1 MSGGKFT
8 FKYEDEHGL
17 NITYEVAD
25 AVTVTDVL
33 DNVANFMR
41 AIGYQI
47 SNLEDVSEEDTGF
60 SPNSV
65 FVTTNFDRQL
75 FGDHPDFETPTEE

>member
-47 SNLEDVSEEDTGF
+47 SNLEDVS
-60 SPNSV
+60 
-65 FVTTNFDRQL
+65 
-75 FGDHPDFETPTEE
+75 